1 MKIWKC
7 CIAALLVMSSAVPL
21 MAIPAGFNIQG
32 RLTDANGINKDGT
45 FQIKFAVYTAD
56 VGGTLVWDKNIP
68 SVTVKNGNF
77 QVILQGQG
85 DNGGQLEAAVKDLEA
100 AYVEIKV
107 GADPALVPRQPLLR
121 SPFSVSDRVS
131 GTVDV
136 LIQSDSQASGSGLIA
151 MRTGNTDRVTI
162 LNNGNVGIGTN
173 SPAEKLSVA
182 GSMSVNGALSADNLV
197 GAIMHFVTSVCPAG
211 WLAADGR
218 TVLEND
224 YPKLAAA
231 MGKTGAGSFILPDLR
246 GVFVRGWDS
255 GGGSA
260 RGLDAGRVSGSFQ
273 EDELKAHTHG
283 GLLRWG
289 TGLTWNFTSSHWYGA
304 YESSSNAFGGNETRP
319 KNIALLGCVKY

>member
-1 MKIWKC
+1 MKIWKYG
-7 CIAALLVMSSAVPL
+7 IAALFVMSSAVPL

-56 VGGTLVWDKNIP
+56 VGGTLVWDKNMP

-77 QVILQGQG
+77 QIILQGQG
-85 DNGGQLEAAVKDLEA
+85 DTGGQLEAAVKDLEA

-121 SPFSVSDRVS
+121 SPFSASDRVS
-131 GTVDV
+131 GAVDV

-182 GSMSVNGALSADNLV
+182 GNVSIAGAISADNLV
-197 GAIMHFVTSVCPAG
+197 GAVMFFAGLSCPAG
-211 WLAADGR
+211 WLPLDGSTLSVSGVYNPLFNR
-218 TVLEND
+218 IAYLYGGSDLSFVLPNMTDGPFIRASGGNALAVGKKQPDAFKSHTHTIPRRYGTNYGND
-224 YPKLAAA
+224 TSA
-231 MGKTGAGSFILPDLR
+231 MGSSIWAPIATIATNPEGS
-246 GVFVRGWDS
+246 S
-255 GGGSA
+255 
-260 RGLDAGRVSGSFQ
+260 
-273 EDELKAHTHG
+273 
-283 GLLRWG
+283 
-289 TGLTWNFTSSHWYGA
+289 
-304 YESSSNAFGGNETRP
+304 ETRP
-319 KNIALLGCVKY
+319 INYAMTACIKY